1 MSAFRGKADKY
12 ERCRISP
19 AVCRRYDRSRPRRCG
34 ETMAV
39 KALVAPD
46 NSSSSI
52 GIMANVNPESVI
64 KESNYDNNTL
74 TKQFSVKGVFC
85 P

>member
-1 MSAFRGKADKY
+1 MSAL
-12 ERCRISP
+12 SP
-19 AVCRRYDRSRPRRCG
+19 EQAAPLWRDNGCQGV
-34 ETMAV
+34 
-39 KALVAPD
+39 VAPD

-52 GIMANVNPESVI
+52 GIMANVNPEGVI
-64 KESNYDNNTL
+64 KGSNYDDNTL